1 MTMHVVLTDCQR
13 STHLALTA
21 ALLSNDLINK
31 ELKSKFRITKRLVL
45 EQLYNGKDRLVKCNI
60 EFHTAYN

>member
-1 MTMHVVLTDCQR
+1 MTMHVFLTDCQR
-13 STHLALTA
+13 STHLALPA

-45 EQLYNGKDRLVKCNI
+45 ENI
-60 EFHTAYN
+60 SKAMETLD